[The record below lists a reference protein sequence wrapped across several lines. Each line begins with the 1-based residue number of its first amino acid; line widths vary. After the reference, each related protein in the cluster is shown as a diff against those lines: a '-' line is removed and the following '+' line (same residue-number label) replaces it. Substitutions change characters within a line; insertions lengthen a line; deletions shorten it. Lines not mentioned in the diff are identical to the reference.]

1 MAVDENPNPA
11 LVRIPA
17 KFGAY
22 YALINLNNPAI
33 PSFTPTPVVFPPL
46 FGFYKF
52 ASTGVSNSAVP
63 PADYP
68 AVGR

>member
-1 MAVDENPNPA
+1 MDPNNSNPA

-22 YALINLNNPAI
+22 YALLNLNDLFTP
-33 PSFTPTPVVFPPL
+33 PFTPTPVVSPTV

-52 ASTGVSNSAVP
+52 SSTGVSNSAVP